1 MKYTTRQSTLALRG
15 RATIQTDR
23 RTRDEI
29 QALASK
35 HNISQGVM
43 LERLTMAWLAEE
55 RRVKRMIGGEG

>member
-29 QALASK
+29 QALAQEYG
-35 HNISQGVM
+35 ISQGVM
-43 LERLTMAWLAEE
+43 VERLVRFWMEKE
-55 RRVKRMIGGEG
+55 